1 MIFTDYYNVLGI
13 DMSANQEEIKTAY
26 RTLARKWHPDL
37 NPDQDV
43 TAIMQLINEAYYI
56 LGDTYKRKRYDIE
69 YLAYQ
74 HYRNNSVPENG
85 YPYQANNNVSTT
97 KDYNIK
103 NEQVKSDIE
112 NARKKARE
120 YVAIFMQGLKEN
132 NSKAIRSGGSTFLTY
147 IIVGV
152 LMSIIAMFTHC

>member
-1 MIFTDYYNVLGI
+1 M
-13 DMSANQEEIKTAY
+13 Q
-26 RTLARKWHPDL
+26 
-37 NPDQDV
+37 
-43 TAIMQLINEAYYI
+43 AI
-56 LGDTYKRKRYDIE
+56 KRKRYDIE
-69 YLAYQ
+69 YLTYQ
-74 HYRNNSVPENG
+74 HYRNNSVSENG

-120 YVAIFMQGLKEN
+120 YVANFMQGLKEN